1 MSQNAAHDD
10 DYGDDDD
17 YDDRRSVVFGSMGG
31 GSENKQCV
39 RPSRPTPG
47 LRITGTT
54 AVRGGVY
61 FAPVRAGLALA
72 EIGAIFQDGGN
83 KRRLIHGTKVFW

>member
-1 MSQNAAHDD
+1 MLPMMMIMVMMMTMMTGVLLYLEAW
-10 DYGDDDD
+10 
-17 YDDRRSVVFGSMGG
+17 GG